1 MSIME
6 KLLKFLKA
14 KKSFLPPLKKK
25 YVILDSSQSFIFK
38 NFFKESN
45 TVIINTRY
53 EHFNLFILLKI
64 FFKLKISYE
73 DYIIEYL
80 KYVKCT
86 IIISFI
92 ENNIFYYHLKK
103 QFPEKKIILIQN
115 GMRPVNFFEELA
127 KHKNLKIDYLFT
139 LSDLYTSKFK
149 KYVDAKFITL
159 GSFKNNLV
167 DKEIQN
173 NNNSVLFISSGP
185 SFERSMGVFGNI
197 RVMSD
202 IYFAPE
208 KILLPIIYDFCKRRN
223 LALKILVRSK
233 KSEQIAYEK
242 NFYQKVI
249 NSSNFEFLQNND
261 WDQSYKFID
270 KSKLIVSIYS
280 TMGLESLSRGN
291 RTIFF
296 NVRDK
301 ATKLKNLNLFW
312 SDDEIDPKGPFWTN
326 EITRDEFERLA
337 DYAISSSDDEWKKSL
352 RKIIPKF
359 INYDAGNKQFLKVL
373 DYENSK

>member
-1 MSIME
+1 MK
-6 KLLKFLKA
+6 KLLEFLKA
-14 KKSFLPPLKKK
+14 KKSFLPPSKKK
-25 YVILDSSQSFIFK
+25 NVILDSSQSFIFK
-38 NFFKESN
+38 NIFKENN
-45 TVIINTRY
+45 TTIINTRY
-53 EHFNLFILLKI
+53 EHFNLFILLKSLLR
-64 FFKLKISYE
+64 LKISYE
-73 DYIIEYL
+73 DYIIEYIRYIEC
-80 KYVKCT
+80 K

-92 ENNIFYYHLKK
+92 ENNIFYYRLKK
-103 QFPEKKIILIQN
+103 QFPEKKIILIQS
-115 GMRPVNFFEELA
+115 GMRPINFFEKLI

-139 LSDLYTSKFK
+139 FSDLYTSKFK

-173 NNNSVLFISSGP
+173 NKNSVLFISSGP
-185 SFERSMGVFGNI
+185 SFESSMGVFGNI
-197 RVMSD
+197 RVNPN

-223 LALKILVRSK
+223 LVLKILARSK
-233 KSEQIAYEK
+233 KSKQLTYEK
-242 NFYQKVI
+242 NFYQRII

-261 WDQSYKFID
+261 WDQSYKFTD

-280 TMGLESLSRGN
+280 SMGLESLSRGN

-301 ATKLKNLNLFW
+301 ATKLKSLSLFW
-312 SDDEIDPKGPFWTN
+312 SDDEIEPKGPIWTN
-326 EITRDEFERLA
+326 EITRDEFQRLA
-337 DYAISSSDDEWKKSL
+337 NYAISSSDDEWKKSL

-359 INYDAGNKQFLKVL
+359 INYDFGNKQLLKVL